1 MFCRRNGKYPAIGAT
16 VSRLSQRARVHP
28 GCGRRGHCVCAHE
41 TRDEPL
47 QRADHPKSS
56 RALRVVCQSRSGP
69 ESKPLRARVHPVH
82 IDASAHHQLSA
93 GPEQR
98 APVSVQSPN
107 TRQQLHTTTRTACC
121 CRCYCWLAP
130 LSRRLLVDARQPDLL
145 AIDLGLSSTPA
156 CSEGACSRAASLLI
170 PSTTTSCISRL
181 HVRPSLPTSE
191 RLWSHSPQTPAPAT
205 QRPPVE
211 LFLVFRPL
219 TSKAHRTF
227 PHRPPS
233 PARAAPYDS
242 NNAHQRPHAR
252 PRLSL
257 CSSGTAPTL
266 SAILRLHPPP
276 APLHAGAVAR
286 DAPTEAFKTP
296 EHRCPSPPA
305 TPIPVVRRCLAAQ
318 ATPAAESLATTRWA

>member
-205 QRPPVE
+205 RRPPVE

-219 TSKAHRTF
+219 TSKAHRTAPSRTGLLPQRELHPTIPTTPTNARTPAHASLSAAPALHPRCLPF
-227 PHRPPS
+227 CACTRRPHLCTPALSPGTPRRKHSRPPS
-233 PARAAPYDS
+233 TVVHR
-242 NNAHQRPHAR
+242 RL
-252 PRLSL
+252 PRRFQL
-257 CSSGTAPTL
+257 
-266 SAILRLHPPP
+266 
-276 APLHAGAVAR
+276 
-286 DAPTEAFKTP
+286 
-296 EHRCPSPPA
+296 
-305 TPIPVVRRCLAAQ
+305 
-318 ATPAAESLATTRWA
+318 